1 MSMVKRQHTIFSHSA
16 GETRVQGKPRLKLT
30 RRADGNAIPGFRL
43 TLRDREIIKSV
54 YTFRAL
60 TTPQIE
66 TLLFAPEE
74 GKDHPTKT
82 SRCQYRLKLL
92 YHAGYL
98 FRDEQPQK
106 LSEGR
111 KPLVY
116 FLDKKGAALVAS
128 VEGQTL
134 EQLDWDRKDN
144 TVSQLF
150 LDHLLAT
157 NNVRIAIT
165 TAARDQNWVIETWL
179 DDKTLK
185 REHMGM

>member
-1 MSMVKRQHTIFSHSA
+1 M
-16 GETRVQGKPRLKLT
+16 QGKPRLKLT